1 MLEGQVAV
9 LSTDVLDA
17 EEALDLLR
25 RLRASSLYTARQH
38 SYLLYPNR
46 KLPAFIDRNII
57 PSETIAASTLLA
69 ALKASGDTQLIECD
83 AKGNAYFAGHFTNT
97 ASVRGALKAI
107 ARQGFEAEVAAES
120 DAIESLFSTLFDCA
134 TFTGRSGGMYAYEGL
149 GSIYWHMVSKLLL
162 AVLDTVR
169 VAEKAGCSG
178 ATMEALIAA
187 YYDVREGIGFNKT
200 PDVYGAFPT
209 DPYSHTPGFAGA
221 RQPGM
226 TGQVKEEVLTRLG
239 ELGVQVNK
247 GQVAFKPTLLR
258 DCEFLTDEGAL
269 EYVDVQG
276 AVHTQALKPSQ
287 LGFTYCQVPVVY
299 SRAGGDDGRVMVT
312 YANGDQQEFP
322 EGELDA
328 DVSASL
334 FMKLGDVAR
343 IDVAVAKTRS

>member
-1 MLEGQVAV
+1 
-9 LSTDVLDA
+9 
-17 EEALDLLR
+17 
-25 RLRASSLYTARQH
+25 
-38 SYLLYPNR
+38 
-46 KLPAFIDRNII
+46 
-57 PSETIAASTLLA
+57 
-69 ALKASGDTQLIECD
+69 
-83 AKGNAYFAGHFTNT
+83 
-97 ASVRGALKAI
+97 
-107 ARQGFEAEVAAES
+107 
-120 DAIESLFSTLFDCA
+120 
-134 TFTGRSGGMYAYEGL
+134 
-149 GSIYWHMVSKLLL
+149 
-162 AVLDTVR
+162 
-169 VAEKAGCSG
+169 
-178 ATMEALIAA
+178 
-187 YYDVREGIGFNKT
+187 
-200 PDVYGAFPT
+200 
-209 DPYSHTPGFAGA
+209 
-221 RQPGM
+221 
-226 TGQVKEEVLTRLG
+226 
-239 ELGVQVNK
+239 VNK